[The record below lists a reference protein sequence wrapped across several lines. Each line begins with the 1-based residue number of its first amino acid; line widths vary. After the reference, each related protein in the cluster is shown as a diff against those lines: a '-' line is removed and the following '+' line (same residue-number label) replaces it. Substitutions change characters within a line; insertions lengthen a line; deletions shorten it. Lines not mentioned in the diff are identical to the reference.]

1 MAGWQHAHPSR
12 SAIHAAASERT
23 PRPLGALVAAWFWY
37 ARVDRPPAR
46 PAPGR
51 GIVWEPVTPDGARRT
66 QTALESLAQPQTNSV
81 VVSAGDVASYIFF
94 SMANRLPEAS
104 RS

>member
-1 MAGWQHAHPSR
+1 MKGCAGRVGCAVLIL
-12 SAIHAAASERT
+12 A
-23 PRPLGALVAAWFWY
+23 ALVAAWFWY

-46 PAPGR
+46 PAPR
-51 GIVWEPVTPDGARRT
+51 GIVWEPVTPDGAQRT

-104 RS
+104 RSIEAAVISDRLA